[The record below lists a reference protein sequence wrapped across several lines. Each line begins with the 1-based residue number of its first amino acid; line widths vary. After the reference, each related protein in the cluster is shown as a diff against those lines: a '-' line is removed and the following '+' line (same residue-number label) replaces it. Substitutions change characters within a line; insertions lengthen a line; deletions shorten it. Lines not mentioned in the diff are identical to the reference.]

1 MENCSKIIQNM
12 NLLLF
17 CVSTWPQKVSLS
29 TFSFMVDEQGPSFRD
44 VMREEIVARFI
55 GLCRIFKDN
64 FYGTRVIEFL
74 VVFF

>member
-1 MENCSKIIQNM
+1 
-12 NLLLF
+12 
-17 CVSTWPQKVSLS
+17 
-29 TFSFMVDEQGPSFRD
+29 MVDEQGPSFRD

-74 VVFF
+74 VVFSKEGERTCTQFSKVVPKSSK